1 MRVPRR
7 IAVAT
12 KLTLVCVLLA
22 AALAQ
27 ASEFRRTPAGDGL
40 ATTARTPHFTVKGK
54 VKGLYPGSSKP
65 LKLRLT
71 NPNDAPISVKLVTVK
86 ARSTTVSC
94 PSSAVKATKFKGN
107 KRIGAHRT
115 AKIKVKIR
123 MKATTPDACQGARF
137 RLIYGGKAVGR

>member
-86 ARSTTVSC
+86 ARSTTASC

-115 AKIKVKIR
+115 AKIKVRIR
-123 MKATTPDACQGARF
+123 MKATTPDACQGAKF

>member
-27 ASEFRRTPAGDGL
+27 ASGFRRAPAGDGF
-40 ATTARTPHFTVKGK
+40 ATAARAPHFVVKGK
-54 VKGLYPGSSKP
+54 IKGLYPGSSKP

-71 NPNDAPISVKLVTVK
+71 NPTDAPLTVKLVTVK
-86 ARSTTVSC
+86 VRSTTVSC

-123 MKATTPDACQGARF
+123 MKVTTLDACQGTKF

>member
-40 ATTARTPHFTVKGK
+40 ATTARTPHFVVKGK

-65 LKLRLT
+65 LKLRVT
-71 NPNDAPISVKLVTVK
+71 NPNDGPITVKLVTVK
-86 ARSTTVSC
+86 VRSTTVAC

-107 KRIGAHRT
+107 KRVGAHRT
-115 AKIKVKIR
+115 TKIKVKIR
-123 MKATTPDACQGARF
+123 MKATTPDTCQGARF
-137 RLIYGGKAVGR
+137 RLIYGGKAIGK

>member
-7 IAVAT
+7 IVVAT

-86 ARSTTVSC
+86 ARSTTISC
-94 PSSAVKATKFKGN
+94 PSSAVKATKFKGS

-115 AKIKVKIR
+115 AKIKVRIR
-123 MKATTPDACQGARF
+123 MKATTPDACQGAKF

>member
-12 KLTLVCVLLA
+12 KLTLVCLLLA

-40 ATTARTPHFTVKGK
+40 ATTARAPHFTVKGK

-71 NPNDAPISVKLVTVK
+71 NPNDAPITVKLVTVK
-86 ARSTTVSC
+86 VRSTAVSC

-123 MKATTPDACQGARF
+123 MKATTPDACQGAKF
-137 RLIYGGKAVGR
+137 RLIYRGKAVGK

>member
-7 IAVAT
+7 IVVAT
-12 KLTLVCVLLA
+12 KLTLVCLLLA

-40 ATTARTPHFTVKGK
+40 ATTARAPHFTVKGK

-71 NPNDAPISVKLVTVK
+71 NPNDAPIAVKLVTVK
-86 ARSTTVSC
+86 VRSTTASC
-94 PSSAVKATKFKGN
+94 PSSAIKATKFKGN

-115 AKIKVKIR
+115 AKVKVKIR
-123 MKATTPDACQGARF
+123 MKATTPDACQGAKF
-137 RLIYGGKAVGR
+137 RLIYGGKAIGR

>member
-7 IAVAT
+7 IVVAT
-12 KLTLVCVLLA
+12 KLTLVCLLLA

-40 ATTARTPHFTVKGK
+40 ATAARAPHFTVKGK
-54 VKGLYPGSSKP
+54 VKGLYPGKSKP
-65 LKLRLT
+65 LKLRLA
-71 NPNDAPISVKLVTVK
+71 NPNDAPITVKLVTVK
-86 ARSTTVSC
+86 VRSTTVSC
-94 PSSAVKATKFKGN
+94 PSSAIKATKFKGN

-123 MKATTPDACQGARF
+123 MKATTPDACQGAKF

>member
-1 MRVPRR
+1 MHVPRR

-54 VKGLYPGSSKP
+54 VKGLYPGISKP

-123 MKATTPDACQGARF
+123 MKATTPDACQGAKF

>member
-7 IAVAT
+7 IIVAT
-12 KLTLVCVLLA
+12 KLTLVCLLLA

-40 ATTARTPHFTVKGK
+40 TTARAPHFTVKGK

-71 NPNDAPISVKLVTVK
+71 NPNDAAIAVKLVTVK
-86 ARSTTVSC
+86 VRSTTVSC
-94 PSSAVKATKFKGN
+94 PSSAIKATKFKGN

-123 MKATTPDACQGARF
+123 MKAATPDACQGAKF
-137 RLIYGGKAVGR
+137 RLIYGGKAIGR

>member
-7 IAVAT
+7 IVVAT
-12 KLTLVCVLLA
+12 KLTLVCLLLA

-27 ASEFRRTPAGDGL
+27 ASEFRWTPAGDGL
-40 ATTARTPHFTVKGK
+40 ATTARTPHFIVKGK

-71 NPNDAPISVKLVTVK
+71 NPNDAPIAVKLVTVK
-86 ARSTTVSC
+86 VRSTTVSC
-94 PSSAVKATKFKGN
+94 PSSAIKATKFKGN

-123 MKATTPDACQGARF
+123 MKATTPDACQGAKF
-137 RLIYGGKAVGR
+137 RLIYGGKAIGR

>member
-123 MKATTPDACQGARF
+123 MKATTPDACQGAKF

>member
-12 KLTLVCVLLA
+12 KLTLACVLLA

-27 ASEFRRTPAGDGL
+27 ASEFRQTPAGDGL
-40 ATTARTPHFTVKGK
+40 ATAARAPHFTVKGK

-71 NPNDAPISVKLVTVK
+71 NPNDAPIAVKIVTVK
-86 ARSTTVSC
+86 VRSTTVSC
-94 PSSAVKATKFKGN
+94 PSSAIKATKFKGT

-123 MKATTPDACQGARF
+123 MKATTPDACQGAKF

>member
-12 KLTLVCVLLA
+12 KLTLVCLLLA

-40 ATTARTPHFTVKGK
+40 ASTSRTPRFTVKGK

-65 LKLRLT
+65 LTLRIT
-71 NPNDAPISVKLVTVK
+71 NPNAAPIAVKLVTVK
-86 ARSTTVSC
+86 VRSTTVSC
-94 PSSAVKATKFKGN
+94 PSSAVKATKFHGN

-115 AKIKVKIR
+115 AKVKLKIR

-137 RLIYGGKAVGR
+137 RLIYGGKAIGR

>member
-40 ATTARTPHFTVKGK
+40 ATTARTPHFTVRGK

-107 KRIGAHRT
+107 RRIGAHRT

-123 MKATTPDACQGARF
+123 MKATTPDACQGAKF

>member
-115 AKIKVKIR
+115 AKIKVRIR
-123 MKATTPDACQGARF
+123 MKATTPDACQGAKF

>member
-1 MRVPRR
+1 MHVPRR

-12 KLTLVCVLLA
+12 KLTLVCLLLA

-40 ATTARTPHFTVKGK
+40 ATAARAPHFTVKGK
-54 VKGLYPGSSKP
+54 VKGLYPGSSKA
-65 LKLRLT
+65 LKLRVT
-71 NPNDAPISVKLVTVK
+71 NPNDAPITVKLVTVK
-86 ARSTTVSC
+86 VRSTTVAC

-107 KRIGAHRT
+107 KRVGAHRT
-115 AKIKVKIR
+115 TKIKVKIR